1 VSKEKERLSLPLSN
15 SKREFPCGN
24 PSRPR
29 VEDPSTHLVFRITLL
44 MIEIMSY
51 YHLLKPSPDPT
62 RGRWSISS
70 ATVVQYLW
78 PNLSPWLLADWLV
91 PCTASLKSGEVSSSV
106 RSCRPI
112 RGDAGDPPARNPSTR
127 NASTDS
133 PGVACQ
139 PPACAAGS
147 DGDRDGDAAY
157 LGASRPLAVAVARA
171 EDFAAAPLRPV
182 TATPC
187 GAGRDETAP
196 VSRGQGG

>member
-1 VSKEKERLSLPLSN
+1 M
-15 SKREFPCGN
+15 
-24 PSRPR
+24 
-29 VEDPSTHLVFRITLL
+29 EDPSTHLVFRITLL

-157 LGASRPLAVAVARA
+157 CTWERRVLWRSRSRAR
-171 EDFAAAPLRPV
+171 R
-182 TATPC
+182 T
-187 GAGRDETAP
+187 
-196 VSRGQGG
+196 SRQLH